1 MYAYPTPLWYI
12 LYQRQQPLKLRRHGD
27 GYMVAESENLIADT
41 LEGIAEPSAIDDQ
54 ATRDGIAIGMIAE

>member
-1 MYAYPTPLWYI
+1 
-12 LYQRQQPLKLRRHGD
+12 
-27 GYMVAESENLIADT
+27 MVAESENLIADT